1 MRKIRLAAMA
11 ALLFAASPA
20 FADDALSVILGV
32 RTPPLMNTIN
42 LVAEGAG
49 FYKEEHLK
57 VTTTFID
64 SPIEALRMCSSGQ
77 GDICPAA
84 IEPLVDHY
92 AENLHL
98 KLFLSRASKFGVV
111 IAVPQD
117 SAIKVPTDLK
127 GKAIGVHSATGSAG
141 EFTTQSS
148 LSASGLSPS
157 DYTLVTI
164 GMDKQALGALTS
176 GQVQAVG
183 LPLYE
188 LVPFMVGGLKLRI
201 FRHPV
206 IGDTPNGG
214 YAAANSVMAAK
225 SDQIGRFS
233 RAVVKASLL
242 IRYNPQAAARAM
254 LTAQGKPFTDA
265 DLQRITAE
273 LTAWEDELPASDPDS
288 KTIGAISPEGMQ
300 RYIKLLADS
309 GVTKTVVP
317 VSEVVTD
324 QFIPYANDVD
334 RKAFEARAEA
344 MR

>member
-1 MRKIRLAAMA
+1 MRTLCLAAVA
-11 ALLFAASPA
+11 ALMLAAGPA
-20 FADDALSVILGV
+20 FAEDALSVILGV

-49 FYKEEHLK
+49 FYKEEGLK
-57 VTTTFID
+57 VATTFVD
-64 SPIEALRMCSSGQ
+64 SPIEALRMCSRGQ

-92 AENLHL
+92 NENLHL

-117 SAIKVPTDLK
+117 SAIKVPADLK
-127 GKAIGVHSATGSAG
+127 GKLIGVHSATGSAG

-148 LSASGLSPS
+148 LAASGLRPS

-188 LVPFMVGGLKLRI
+188 LVPFMVQGLKLRI
-201 FRHPV
+201 FRQPV

-214 YAAANSVMAAK
+214 YAAADSVMAAK

-265 DLQRITAE
+265 DLGRIAAE

-288 KTIGAISPEGMQ
+288 RTIGAISPQGMA
-300 RYIKLLADS
+300 RYIQLLADS

-324 QFIPYANDVD
+324 RFIATANTFD
-334 RKAFEARAEA
+334 RKAFEARAKA

>member
-1 MRKIRLAAMA
+1 MRKLCLGALAALMLTA
-11 ALLFAASPA
+11 GPA
-20 FADDALSVILGV
+20 FAEDALSVILGV

-49 FYKEEHLK
+49 FYKEEGLK
-57 VTTTFID
+57 VTTTFVD
-64 SPIEALRMCSSGQ
+64 SPIEALRMCSRGQ

-84 IEPLVDHY
+84 IEPLIDHY
-92 AENLHL
+92 GEKLNL

-117 SAIKVPTDLK
+117 SAIKTPMDLK
-127 GKAIGVHSATGSAG
+127 GKSIGVHSATGSAG

-148 LSASGLSPS
+148 LAASGLRPS

-188 LVPFMVGGLKLRI
+188 LVPFMVGGLKLRV

-265 DLQRITAE
+265 DLQRIAAE

-288 KTIGAISPEGMQ
+288 RTIGAFSPQGMQ
-300 RYIKLLADS
+300 RYIQLLADS

-317 VSEVVTD
+317 VAEVVTD
-324 QFIPYANDVD
+324 QFIPTANAID
-334 RKAFEARAEA
+334 RKAFEARAKA